1 MSLKN
6 NIQLKK
12 EIKNHA
18 IFFIFGCVLG
28 GIASEL
34 SPANYE
40 GTMIIEPSKFASKF
54 IEDSHSLLLR
64 VNQFSYFNKE
74 NLLTCNIKNN
84 HELKRIKKY
93 IAPRTNYL
101 VFKMK
106 GNQEDLIRSCLIGIK
121 DDIFKKQEEVLGYLI
136 KAKLSELKKLEDL
149 EQKYYTAFTLVDEA
163 SKTVYAYQFLGNLIS
178 DITEQKIEIQN
189 GLLRTNTKEAEL
201 VIDINIEKKQT
212 PIGIFAMFGGF
223 LGLIFRWL
231 LLRFRV

>member
-6 NIQLKK
+6 NTQLKK

-40 GTMIIEPSKFASKF
+40 GTMIIESSKFAGKS
-54 IEDSHSLLLR
+54 IEDSYSLLLK

-101 VFKMK
+101 AFKMK
-106 GNQEDLIRSCLIGIK
+106 GNQEDLIRSCLVGIK
-121 DDIFKKQEEVLGYLI
+121 DDIFKKQEEALGYLI
-136 KAKLSELKKLEDL
+136 RAKLEELKKLEDL
-149 EQKYYTAFTLVDEA
+149 EQKYFTTFTVANEV
-163 SKTVYAYQFLGNLIS
+163 SKSAYAHQFFWNLIS
-178 DITEQKIEIQN
+178 NITEQKIKIQDD
-189 GLLRTNTKEAEL
+189 LLRPNTKETEL
-201 VIDINIEKKQT
+201 VADINIEKEQT
-212 PIGIFAMFGGF
+212 LIGTFAMFGGF